1 MVPAGHVHCGQKKH
15 QHELERLPDS
25 KLGLYAL
32 LWYHWASTKMKNNNG
47 FIKTQLSN
55 GLTVLVKE
63 AHAAPVASFWVWYR
77 VGSRNEHL
85 GITGISH
92 WVEHMLFKG
101 TEAFP
106 QGAADKAIAREGGA
120 FNGMTWYDFTTYYAT
135 LPADRIELGLRIEA
149 DRMVNTPFDPE
160 VAALERTVI
169 ISERQGAENNPE
181 FLLNEALMGSVFRV
195 HPYGHEAIG
204 HMCDLETMTRD
215 QLYAHYRTYYTPQ
228 NAVAVAAGD
237 FRGDEMLR
245 LIEQHFGAIP
255 NGTDTP
261 PMHAVEPPQ
270 KGERR
275 VTVEGEGNVAY
286 LEMAFR
292 SPAVMQAPS
301 AHEPDFFALTA
312 LDAALTGASGLAFFG
327 GGTTN
332 KSSRLYKALVAT
344 EMATEVS
351 GVLIPTVDPYVYN
364 LSAVVRAGHTPAEVE
379 EALQMELTRLAD
391 EPVTQEELTKAIKQA
406 KAQFAYSSE
415 TVTGQALWMGYS
427 EIFADYGWFESYIDN
442 LSTVTVED
450 VHRVAQTYLK
460 PSNRTAGWY
469 VPTN

>member
-1 MVPAGHVHCGQKKH
+1 MTN
-15 QHELERLPDS
+15 D
-25 KLGLYAL
+25 
-32 LWYHWASTKMKNNNG
+32 G

-101 TEAFP
+101 SEAFP
-106 QGAADKAIAREGGA
+106 RGAADKAIAREGGT

-135 LPADRIELGLRIEA
+135 LPAERIELALRIEA
-149 DRMVNTPFDPE
+149 DRMANTPFDPD

-181 FLLNEALMGSVFRV
+181 FLLNEALMGSAFRV
-195 HPYGHEAIG
+195 HPYGRETIG

-228 NAVAVAAGD
+228 NAVTVAAGD
-237 FRGDEMLR
+237 FDAGDMLHLVER
-245 LIEQHFGAIP
+245 HFGAIP
-255 NGTDTP
+255 SGVEVP
-261 PMHAVEPPQ
+261 PMHAIEPPQ
-270 KGERR
+270 RGERR
-275 VTVEGEGNVAY
+275 VTVEGESKVAY
-286 LEMAFR
+286 LEMVFHI
-292 SPAVMQAPS
+292 PS
-301 AHEPDFFALTA
+301 ARDPDFFALTT
-312 LDAALTGASGLAFFG
+312 LDATLTGASGLAFSG

-332 KSSRLYKALVAT
+332 KSSRLYKALVAA
-344 EMATEVS
+344 ELATGVS
-351 GVLIPTVDPYVYN
+351 GSLIPTVDPYVYD
-364 LSAVVRAGHTPAEVE
+364 LSAVVRGGHTPAEVE
-379 EALQMELTRLAD
+379 EALEAELTRVAD
-391 EPVTQEELTKAIKQA
+391 ESITEEELAKAIKQA

-415 TVTGQALWMGYS
+415 TVTGQASWLGFS

-442 LSTVTVED
+442 LSAVTVED
-450 VHRVAQTYLK
+450 VQRAAQTYLK
-460 PSNRTAGWY
+460 PSNRTVGRY
-469 VPTN
+469 VPTNHPPKETL

>member
-1 MVPAGHVHCGQKKH
+1 M
-15 QHELERLPDS
+15 
-25 KLGLYAL
+25 
-32 LWYHWASTKMKNNNG
+32 TNNK

-55 GLTVLVKE
+55 GLTVLIRE

-77 VGSRNEHL
+77 VGSRNEYL

-101 TEAFP
+101 SEAFP

-135 LPADRIELGLRIEA
+135 LPAERIELALHIEA
-149 DRMVNTPFDPE
+149 DRMANTPFDPDI
-160 VAALERTVI
+160 AALERTVI

-181 FLLNEALMGSVFRV
+181 FLLNETLMGSAFRV
-195 HPYGHEAIG
+195 HPYGHETIG

-215 QLYAHYRTYYTPQ
+215 QLYAHYRTYYSPQ
-228 NAVAVAAGD
+228 NAIAVAAGD
-237 FRGDEMLR
+237 FDADEMLHLVER
-245 LIEQHFGAIP
+245 YFGAIP
-255 NGTDTP
+255 NAAKVP

-270 KGERR
+270 RGERR

-286 LEMAFR
+286 LETVFHI
-292 SPAVMQAPS
+292 PS
-301 AHEPDFFALTA
+301 SRDPDFFALTT
-312 LDAALTGASGLAFFG
+312 LDAALSGASGLAFFG

-332 KSSRLYKALVAT
+332 KSSRLYKALVTTELAT
-344 EMATEVS
+344 SVS
-351 GVLIPTVDPYVYN
+351 GSLIPTLDPYVYD

-379 EALQMELTRLAD
+379 EALQAELAHLTD
-391 EPVTQEELTKAIKQA
+391 EPITQEELSKAIKQA

-415 TVTGQALWMGYS
+415 TVTGQALWMGFS
-427 EIFADYGWFESYIDN
+427 EVFADYGWFESYIEN
-442 LSTVTVED
+442 LSAVTVED

-469 VPTN
+469 VPTNVSFD